1 MMRMSLGTMNTLQDI
16 AHEFEKVDRRSRE
29 LLADLSDDELS
40 VPYERGINPPIW
52 ELGHSAFFYEYFL
65 LRGQGDKS
73 ARMPGYD
80 EVWDSFEI
88 MHKHRWTPG
97 VVPDKATML
106 DYYTRVMDETRER
119 LSLLEP
125 DSYEHY
131 LFRYVIHHQQMHIE
145 SLIWA
150 RQTLGYPAPVFSDQG
165 PLEAGSSGTS
175 GDASISGGDYL
186 IGMPEG
192 APGEAGLPFSFD
204 NERPGFHIELQPF
217 KISKTLV
224 TNGEFLQF
232 IEDDGYQIGALWNFG
247 GRCWLLEGE
256 GGSRSLPAYWRR
268 RPDGSLE
275 VRKFDTWIDLPLDA
289 PALHLSVWEAEA
301 FCRWAGRRLPSETE
315 WEAAARGPEGLSFPW
330 GGSMDAS
337 RVDMDGTFY
346 GTAPAAAFAEGAS
359 PSGCL
364 QMLGTAWEW
373 TSSQFLPFDGF
384 KIDMYHYMSVLQFGD
399 HRVTK
404 GGSCATCSS
413 LIRNTYRQAYFP
425 SRTDAF
431 TGFRTCAL

>member
-1 MMRMSLGTMNTLQDI
+1 MDTLQDI
-16 AHEFEKVDRRSRE
+16 TREFEKVDRRSRE
-29 LLADLSDDELS
+29 LLADLSDEQLR

-65 LRGQGDKS
+65 LRKQGDQS

-80 EVWDSFEI
+80 DVWDSFEI

-97 VVPDKATML
+97 VVPDKVTML
-106 DYYTRVMDETRER
+106 DYYSRVMDETRER
-119 LSLLEP
+119 LDSLEP
-125 DSYEHY
+125 GSYEHY

-150 RQTLGYPAPVFSDQG
+150 RQTLGYPAPVFSDQES
-165 PLEAGSSGTS
+165 LGSGSIGEG
-175 GDASISGGDYL
+175 GDALIPGGKYFV
-186 IGMPEG
+186 GMPAG
-192 APGEAGLPFSFD
+192 IPGETDQAFSFD
-204 NERPGFHIELQPF
+204 NERPGFRVELEPF
-217 KISKTLV
+217 RISKTLV
-224 TNGEFLQF
+224 TNRELLEF
-232 IEDDGYQIGALWNFG
+232 IEDGGYQKESLWNFG
-247 GRCWLLEGE
+247 GRCWLLEGKS
-256 GGSRSLPAYWRR
+256 GSRNLPAYWRR
-268 RPDGSLE
+268 QPDGRPQL
-275 VRKFDTWIDLPLDA
+275 RKFDTWMDLPLNA

-301 FCRWAGRRLPSETE
+301 FCRWAGRRLPTEPE
-315 WEAAARGPEGLSFPW
+315 WEAAARGPEALSFPW
-330 GGSMDAS
+330 GETMDRS
-337 RVDMDGTFY
+337 RVDMDGNFY

-359 PSGCL
+359 SSGCL

-373 TSSQFLPFDGF
+373 TSSQFLPYDGF

-413 LIRNTYRQAYFP
+413 LIRTTYRQAYFP

-431 TGFRTCAL
+431 TSFRTCAR

>member
-1 MMRMSLGTMNTLQDI
+1 MDTHPEI
-16 AHEFEKVDRRSRE
+16 ARELETVDRRSRE
-29 LLADLSDDELS
+29 LLADLSDEQLR

-65 LRGQGDKS
+65 LRKHGNQT

-97 VVPDKATML
+97 VVPDRATML
-106 DYYTRVMDETRER
+106 DYYSRVMDETRGR
-119 LSLLEP
+119 IDVLEL

-131 LFRYVIHHQQMHIE
+131 LFRYVIHHQQMHLE

-150 RQTLGYPAPVFSDQG
+150 RQTLGYPAPAFSDHPQ
-165 PLEAGSSGTS
+165 PSPGSPGES
-175 GDASISGGDYL
+175 GDAAISGGEYF
-186 IGMPEG
+186 IGMPDG
-192 APGEAGLPFSFD
+192 VPGEAGHPFSFD
-204 NERPGFHIELQPF
+204 NERPGFRIELPPF

-224 TNGEFLQF
+224 SNREFLEF
-232 IEDDGYQIGALWNFG
+232 VNDGAYQNPALWNLG
-247 GRCWLLEGE
+247 GQCWLGEGE
-256 GGSRSLPAYWRR
+256 GGSRDLPAYWRLR
-268 RPDGSLE
+268 QDGSPQ
-275 VRKFDTWIDLPLDA
+275 VRKFETWIDLPLDA

-301 FCRWAGRRLPSETE
+301 FCRWAGRRLPTEPE
-315 WEAAARGPEGLSFPW
+315 WEAAARGPEALPFPW
-330 GGSMDAS
+330 GKDVKTSCL
-337 RVDMDGTFY
+337 DMDGTLY
-346 GTAPAAAFAEGAS
+346 GTAPATAFAEGAS
-359 PSGCL
+359 PGGCL

-373 TSSQFLPFDGF
+373 TSSQFLPYDGF

-404 GGSCATCSS
+404 GGSCATSS
-413 LIRNTYRQAYFP
+413 ALIRNSYRQAYHP

-431 TGFRTCAL
+431 TGFRTCAR